1 MFWSWLLNL
10 AQRGGIKVDRK
21 ARKNNGPK
29 FRARLLAEALE
40 ERATPAT
47 SAFFSIVDHNN
58 PSSSTI
64 SVAQN
69 GTFQVDLRISSLSE
83 ANPTGAIGAVP
94 PITSIDGL
102 NNFTAVIAYDPT
114 KFFAQT
120 SEVTAS
126 TTPFYVG
133 GSNFAAWGVAGTSGS
148 GTMTISG
155 AAPTTA
161 QDIKAAVDPGHGAGP
176 FTIATITFH
185 VADHNHIPT
194 GLLANALTIDIRDQ
208 ATSPTFAASDQP
220 TLFGTQILYDLSGTD
235 HSTGSQFTAS
245 DGTTQ
250 TATISP
256 TGAVETGTTAT
267 ITTLAAHNLQPGQV
281 VTISGVG
288 NSGYNGTFRI
298 LAVPSPNSFTYTAP
312 PALPA
317 SGNGTV
323 TYGNAI
329 TSYSVNGNTM
339 ITAQSPT
346 LFLGGPYTGGAG
358 GTVVVPV
365 NIDNTDPFNSTT
377 NSLQPLT
384 SIGVA
389 LLYDP
394 AVLSIAPPITG
405 TSTDVTLGSIVTA
418 ANFSNFAARNF
429 SVNGDP
435 GGANTANFPGA
446 FSGWAAVFLSL
457 NNITANSSLKGDLFD
472 ITFHIN
478 SLASGSTKVII
489 VSNEAT
495 TQPAANSSN
504 PTTVNG
510 NPPITTSWPGFVNF
524 PPPVPGLPGNPN
536 PGNDGVTNVDA
547 IINIS
552 GNTISVFSG
561 SPQSTTVNTAF
572 AAPLVVKVVDGA
584 SNPISGA
591 LVTFTAPGASPSGL
605 FSNSTHTISATTAA
619 NGQLSEAFTAD
630 TGAGTYVVTAS
641 ISGSTT
647 SFTLTNIAGAPTT
660 ITVTSGSGQ
669 SATVTTAFTNPLV
682 VTVSDTFGN
691 LVSGAAVTFA
701 KPGSG
706 PSATPV
712 TSTTTTAANGQTSD
726 AITANTIAG
735 TYSVTASSGTATPAT
750 FTETNVA
757 GAATSI
763 VVTAGSGQSATVNTA
778 FANPLVAK
786 VTDTFGNAVSGAAVT
801 FTKPASGPSA
811 TPQTST
817 ATTGSNGQ
825 ASDAITAN
833 TIAGTYGVTASTPGA
848 ATPASFSETNV
859 AGAATSITTTSGSG
873 QTTTVNTA
881 FGAPLVATV
890 KDTFGNLVSGAAVTF
905 TKPGSGPSATPVTST
920 STTGANGQASD
931 AITANTLAGNYTV
944 TANTPGAATP
954 ATFSENNVAGAAK
967 IITVTSGNNQTTT
980 VNTSYASPIVAT
992 VTDTFGNPVSGASVT
1007 FGAVPAGNGSSAT
1020 YPVVGNPAISGI
1032 NGQVSITP
1040 VANTIANLNTAS
1052 APTYTLTA
1060 TVAGVATPAN
1070 FTESNKAA
1078 TAAGLAVT
1086 VPTPTSNTAPTTF
1099 TVDALDGF
1107 GNRNLTYTDTS
1118 SLNFTTTNTV
1128 PNTAPF
1134 SNPYSLSSGHGSFS
1148 VTFPTLGPGFTVS
1161 ATDPI
1166 FSTPQ
1171 TSNAFTV
1178 TGTIPNL
1185 PPTSTPPTL
1194 SALNEDDVSIPVTLT
1209 AQDPDP
1215 QNTTLTFT
1223 ITALPLGGTLLYNT
1237 SNTTTNTNLPVYLG
1251 QQFTLPAIGTAIA
1264 TLNLRYLPGG
1274 RYAGGTAQTSPD
1286 QFNYAVTDSPF
1297 SGSSPTTNTIARH
1310 VNITVNPVPAAH
1322 SSLAA
1327 GTGTTF
1333 LVATDGMYTGAN
1345 NVLYIYGSTAG
1356 DAITVTGTPAAG
1368 FTIKR
1373 VTGAIT
1379 TNTLV
1384 LPAQSSGIQD
1394 VRIYD
1399 LGSNLTGE
1407 TLDVSALNVRSLLVG
1422 GAGTQTFK
1430 GSAQTSI
1437 EYGRGT
1443 TDILYGGAA
1452 DDFVYGGDGTNTIY
1466 GQAGNDILSGGAGNN
1481 VISGG
1486 TGNNFLYGGSN
1497 GGNNNLVYG
1506 NSTTTDAAPFANT
1519 LIITG
1524 ADAMN
1529 ETAYLGGNPA
1539 ATVLVPITT
1548 SAQNASAA
1556 TANSD
1561 AIPANPLKLGT
1572 FAQGNKSINGAGIF
1586 NANGQALFGGT
1597 QPSGVLDNTFDFRNM
1612 TFKVGG
1618 VTSVPYID
1626 TGAGNDTLFASNDG
1640 LDLRGEGTG
1649 NKTFT
1654 GGSGGDTFDV
1664 RGGLGLNK
1672 LQGGSGN
1679 DTFFVNGN
1687 SLANDT
1693 LIDGGGGANVIK
1705 NVGADGLVTGAGTPL
1720 HMGRDSIP
1728 ATSDVILKYFGPA
1741 ATLPAGQGTVGIN
1754 PANNLGSN
1762 IQTFDVSGFG
1772 IDGITTAPVALN
1784 FRGISFKVGAATTLT
1799 QITGSPFNDAIAANN
1814 EGLTILGLAG
1824 NDTLIG
1830 GTGGDTLEGGTGA
1843 DTLVSNGGNDNLYG
1857 WDIAN
1862 LGVSGHN
1869 DGGRDTFI
1877 LNTGGTGAPTIW
1889 DFDSVNDV
1897 IDLRGFRS
1905 VSTSSMVLSFTTPP
1919 PSLAPN
1925 TVYASQ
1931 DTVIPADTL
1940 LTLPTGQA
1948 LRIKNLVAS
1957 PTTLRTTSTNGL
1969 VNLML

>member
-1 MFWSWLLNL
+1 
-10 AQRGGIKVDRK
+10 
-21 ARKNNGPK
+21 
-29 FRARLLAEALE
+29 
-40 ERATPAT
+40 
-47 SAFFSIVDHNN
+47 
-58 PSSSTI
+58 
-64 SVAQN
+64 
-69 GTFQVDLRISSLSE
+69 
-83 ANPTGAIGAVP
+83 VP
-94 PITSIDGL
+94 SIDGL
-102 NNFTAVIAYDPT
+102 DNFQAVIAFDPA
-114 KFFAQT
+114 KFFAST
-120 SEVTAS
+120 SDVTANS
-126 TTPFYVG
+126 APFYTG
-133 GSNFAAWGVAGTSGS
+133 GSNFANWGVATNAVAGIGTLTIPGLAPSGQDLV
-148 GTMTISG
+148 
-155 AAPTTA
+155 AAT
-161 QDIKAAVDPGHGAGP
+161 DPGHGAGP

-185 VADHNHIPT
+185 VGDHNHIST
-194 GLLANALTIDIRDQ
+194 GLLAKALTIDVRDPNGPGG
-208 ATSPTFAASDQP
+208 SPSYAVSNQP
-220 TLFGTQILYDLSGTD
+220 LVAGGKANYDMSGTD
-235 HSTGSQFTAS
+235 ASTGTIFTAKDNNLNNITS
-245 DGTTQ
+245 NCVNANT
-250 TATISP
+250 
-256 TGAVETGTTAT
+256 T
-267 ITTLAAHNLQPGQV
+267 ITK
-281 VTISGVG
+281 
-288 NSGYNGTFRI
+288 
-298 LAVPSPNSFTYTAP
+298 
-312 PALPA
+312 
-317 SGNGTV
+317 
-323 TYGNAI
+323 
-329 TSYSVNGNTM
+329 
-339 ITAQSPT
+339 QSPT
-346 LFLGGPYTGGAG
+346 LYLGGPYTGGAG

-377 NSLQPLT
+377 NALQPLT

-389 LLYDP
+389 LIYDP
-394 AVLSIAPPITG
+394 AVLSIAAPTTG
-405 TSTDVTLGSIVTA
+405 TSTDVALGSLVNA
-418 ANFSNFAARNF
+418 SNFNNFGGRNF

-435 GGANTANFPGA
+435 GGANATNFPGA
-446 FSGWAAVFLSL
+446 FSTWAAVFISL
-457 NNITANSSLKGDLFD
+457 NNVTANKSLKGDLFD

-478 SLASGSTKVII
+478 PLASGSTKVII

-495 TQPAANSSN
+495 TQPAANGAN
-504 PTTVNG
+504 PTTING
-510 NPPITTSWPGFVNF
+510 NPPVTTSWPGYINY
-524 PPPVPGLPGNPN
+524 PAPATLPGTPGNPN

-547 IINIS
+547 TINIS
-552 GNTISVFSG
+552 GNTISVVSG

-584 SNPISGA
+584 SNPISGV
-591 LVTFTAPGASPSGL
+591 LVTFTAPVTSPSGL
-605 FSNSTHTISATTAA
+605 FSNSTHTISAATAA
-619 NGQLSEAFTAD
+619 NGQVSEAFSAD
-630 TGAGTYVVTAS
+630 TVSGSYVVTAS
-641 ISGSTT
+641 ISGSTAT
-647 SFTLTNIAGAPTT
+647 FSLTNIAGSP
-660 ITVTSGSGQ
+660 
-669 SATVTTAFTNPLV
+669 
-682 VTVSDTFGN
+682 
-691 LVSGAAVTFA
+691 
-701 KPGSG
+701 
-706 PSATPV
+706 
-712 TSTTTTAANGQTSD
+712 
-726 AITANTIAG
+726 
-735 TYSVTASSGTATPAT
+735 
-750 FTETNVA
+750 
-757 GAATSI
+757 TSI
-763 VVTAGSGQSATVNTA
+763 VVSTGSAQSATVNTA
-778 FANPLVAK
+778 FANPLV
-786 VTDTFGNAVSGAAVT
+786 VMVS
-801 FTKPASGPSA
+801 
-811 TPQTST
+811 
-817 ATTGSNGQ
+817 
-825 ASDAITAN
+825 
-833 TIAGTYGVTASTPGA
+833 
-848 ATPASFSETNV
+848 
-859 AGAATSITTTSGSG
+859 
-873 QTTTVNTA
+873 
-881 FGAPLVATV
+881 
-890 KDTFGNLVSGAAVTF
+890 DTFGNLVSGAAVTF

-920 STTGANGQASD
+920 STTGANGQTSDAITANTLAGTYSVTASTPGASTPATFTETNVAGAAANIVVTAGSGQSATVNTGFANPLVAKVTDTFGNVVSGAAVTFTKPASGPSATPTTSTATTGSNGQASD
-931 AITANTLAGNYTV
+931 AITANTLAGTYSVTAGTPGAATPASFSETNVAGTATSITMTSGSGQTGTVNTAFGAPLVATVKDTFGNLVSGAVVTFTAPGAGPSTNPATKTATTGVNGQASDAITANTIVGNYTV

-954 ATFSENNVAGAAK
+954 ASFSETNVAGSAA
-967 IITVTSGNNQTTT
+967 IISVTSGNNQTTT
-980 VNTSYASPIVAT
+980 VLTSFALPIVAT
-992 VTDTFGNPVSGASVT
+992 VTDTFGNPVSGVSVT
-1007 FGAVPAGNGSSAT
+1007 FGATPAVNGSSAT
-1020 YPVVGNPAISGI
+1020 YSVGNPATSAA
-1032 NGQVSITP
+1032 NGQVGITP
-1040 VANTIANLNTAS
+1040 TANSIANLNTAT

-1060 TVAGVATPAN
+1060 TAAGVATPAN
-1070 FTESNKAA
+1070 FTESNKSAAA
-1078 TAAGLAVT
+1078 TSLLVT
-1086 VPTPTSNTAPTTF
+1086 APTTTSNTAPTTF
-1099 TVDALDGF
+1099 TVDALDPS
-1107 GNRNLTYTDTS
+1107 GNRDLTYADVGT
-1118 SLNFTTTNTV
+1118 LVFTTDNPGTTPTN
-1128 PNTAPF
+1128 PN
-1134 SNPYSLSSGHGSFS
+1134 SLSSGHGSYSLQF
-1148 VTFPTLGPGFTVS
+1148 VTLSAPTYHIFASDANFTNQSSGP
-1161 ATDPI
+1161 I
-1166 FSTPQ
+1166 
-1171 TSNAFTV
+1171 TV

-1223 ITALPLGGTLLYNT
+1223 ITALPLGGTLLYNPG
-1237 SNTTTNTNLPVYLG
+1237 NTTTNTNLPVYLG
-1251 QQFTLPAIGTAIA
+1251 QQFTLPAVGTATA

-1274 RYAGGTAQTSPD
+1274 RYAGGMPQTSPD

-1297 SGSSPTTNTIARH
+1297 SGSQPTTNTIARH
-1310 VNITVNPVPAAH
+1310 VNITINPVPAAH

-1356 DAITVTGTPAAG
+1356 DAITVTGTPATG

-1407 TLDVSALNVRSLLVG
+1407 TLDVSALSVRSLLVG
-1422 GAGTQTFK
+1422 GAGPQTFK

-1437 EYGRGT
+1437 EYGRGGN
-1443 TDILYGGAA
+1443 DILYGGAG
-1452 DDFVYGGDGTNTIY
+1452 DDFIYGGDVSNTIY

-1481 VISGG
+1481 VIYGG
-1486 TGNNFLYGGSN
+1486 VGNNFLYGGSN

-1529 ETAYLGGNPA
+1529 LTAYLGGNPN

-1556 TANSD
+1556 TTNSD

-1572 FAQGNKSINGAGIF
+1572 FAQGNKSINGASIF

-1597 QPSGVLDNTFDFRNM
+1597 QPSGALDNTFDFRNI

-1626 TGAGNDTLFASNDG
+1626 TGAGNDTLYASNDG

-1693 LIDGGGGANVIK
+1693 LLDGGGGTNVIK
-1705 NVGADGLVTGAGTPL
+1705 NVGADALVTGAGTPL

-1754 PANNLGSN
+1754 PANNLGNN

-1784 FRGISFKVGAATTLT
+1784 FRSISFKVGAATTLT

-1862 LGVSGHN
+1862 LGVSSHN

-1877 LNTGGTGAPTIW
+1877 LNTGGSGAPTIW
-1889 DFDSVNDV
+1889 DFDNVNDV
-1897 IDLRGFRS
+1897 IDLRGFRP
-1905 VSTSSMVLSFTTPP
+1905 VPTNSMVLSFTTPP

-1931 DTVIPADTL
+1931 DTVIPADTI